1 MSCIAVVN
9 RDTPKKGEQIFKKKS
24 HAPQP
29 GNSRRLLDSFL
40 FSRHSRPPLTN
51 CPWRPAAFEIKKK
64 EKRGRMWNRK
74 AAGVCLC
81 ARDLSAEK
89 SFWKQCRM
97 KYKQRW
103 KVWTPASSATIPHH
117 NQYNLFNYFQY
128 LHWCTQ
134 NTLQKWDSQPT
145 PTCSPGEV
153 QSSCTFSAKAK
164 RKKKKERKRGEYMY
178 IGN

>member
-9 RDTPKKGEQIFKKKS
+9 RDTPKKENKSSKS
-24 HAPQP
+24 HMHHNPETADICWIVSFFFAPP
-29 GNSRRLLDSFL
+29 SLSRR
-40 FSRHSRPPLTN
+40 PTN
-51 CPWRPAAFEIKKK
+51 CPWRPAVLAIKKK
-64 EKRGRMWNRK
+64 GGPNVKQKSCSR
-74 AAGVCLC
+74 VCLC

-134 NTLQKWDSQPT
+134 NTLEKWDPQPT
-145 PTCSPGEV
+145 PTWFPDAV
-153 QSSCTFSAKAK
+153 KSSCTF
-164 RKKKKERKRGEYMY
+164 
-178 IGN
+178 